1 MTFSQRMGLVNVRN
15 AIQVESLD
23 SETRVAIWNI
33 LLPFISAIEREYS
46 PIARSIWMDLYQQ
59 PADRV
64 PQMRRAHY
72 EIVSDEELYCRFF
85 RQKVIDGNWYECLDF
100 VEYVANE
107 ERRREWHIALYDNME
122 RKYKAYVPG
131 PDNFNGIFEQ
141 YMVGYRFVNGEITPI
156 ANTTEI
162 QSIEDAIENAQ
173 ASVQELLSKALKH
186 LSNRTNPDY
195 AKSVECA
202 ISAVEAQC
210 CIILGLDKVTLGDA
224 LKQLEKRGVRLHPAL
239 KDSFLKLYGF
249 TSNEA
254 GIRHGTIKPS
264 NVDQSLAK
272 FMLVS
277 CSAFVNYLIANGQCS
292 KN

>member
-1 MTFSQRMGLVNVRN
+1 MTFSQRMKLVPVRE

-23 SETRVAIWNI
+23 SETRAAIWNI
-33 LLPFISAIEREYS
+33 LLPFISAIEREYP

-173 ASVQELLSKALKH
+173 SSVQELLSKALKH